1 MKNLA
6 KPPSTPPLTRL
17 TRQPLWQRFGLSLG
31 LSLAVSTGLALALIQ
46 IPACQ
51 PQVVSAWTVHTV
63 KSEKLE
69 LGLYESGEI
78 VSLSE
83 VSLRVPFDG
92 KLTQILPEGT
102 VLKPGQELGRMDTS
116 AQLTEKDNSQFSLTE
131 AQMDQKLALLEKDIR
146 KQQAQYNQAQAK
158 IRARFAGLKLKQL
171 KTERDPTVL
180 TRIREG
186 LKSLAQRQQILELEA
201 RERARLFELGY
212 LSRQERDQA
221 QLQLDESK
229 KEKIRLDAELKIAE
243 QGPRSQDIR
252 KQDLEVQKTRAEVK
266 QAEREGAVLV
276 RVADVMKRSAESRI
290 KTYQERLKYYQGL
303 IDKGVLRAPVAGTL
317 VYGKLQVGQEQVPV
331 KAGDSVNE
339 GIELVKLMD
348 LQQPVVRL
356 NLHEIDAPRV
366 HLGQTAQ
373 ITLEAWPGLQLK
385 GKVHRLLPI
394 ARRTLSND
402 QLELQGV
409 TCEIRLEKPDAHL
422 RPGMTAQV
430 KIRFEALDN
439 VLTVPSQALIQK
451 GQESYCW
458 VLENGTPVRHSL
470 TLGPSDARQ
479 TVVRQGLKAGDQ
491 VILNP
496 AELQKSVEASPHG
509 PT

>member
-1 MKNLA
+1 MR
-6 KPPSTPPLTRL
+6 PRL
-17 TRQPLWQRFGLSLG
+17 KFRTQAPFWQKCGLSLG
-31 LSLAVSTGLALALIQ
+31 VSLALSTSLALVLTQ
-46 IPACQ
+46 LPACQ
-51 PQVVSAWTVHTV
+51 LQVASSWDLHTV
-63 KSEKLE
+63 KKEKLE
-69 LGLYESGEI
+69 LGLHESGEI

-92 KLTQILPEGT
+92 KLTQLLAEGT
-102 VLKPGQELGRMDTS
+102 VLKAGQELGRMDTS
-116 AQLTEKDNSQFSLTE
+116 SQLTEKDNSQFSLTE
-131 AQMDQKLALLEKDIR
+131 AQMDQKLAVLEREIR
-146 KQQAQYNQAQAK
+146 KQQALFNQEQARIK
-158 IRARFAGLKLKQL
+158 ARYAGLKLKQL
-171 KTERDPTVL
+171 TTERDPAAL

-186 LKSLAQRQQILELEA
+186 LKALAQRQQILELEA

-229 KEKIRLDAELKIAE
+229 KEKIRLEAELKIAE
-243 QGPRSQDIR
+243 QGPRSQDLR
-252 KQDLEVQKTRAEVK
+252 KQDLEVQKAKAEVK
-266 QAEREGAVLV
+266 QAQREGAVLV

-290 KTYQERLKYYQGL
+290 KTYLERQKYYQGL
-303 IDKGVLRAPVAGTL
+303 INKGVLRAPAAGTL

-339 GIELVKLMD
+339 GIELAKIMD
-348 LQQPVVRL
+348 LQMPVVRL

-366 HLGQTAQ
+366 HLGQSAQ
-373 ITLEAWPGLQLK
+373 ITLEAWPGLELT

-402 QLELQGV
+402 QMELQGV
-409 TCEIRLEKPDAHL
+409 TCEIRLEKPDPHL

-430 KIRFEALDN
+430 KIRFDSLDQ
-439 VLTVPSQALIQK
+439 VLTLPSQALIQT

-458 VLENGTPVRHSL
+458 VLENGKPVRHSL

-496 AELQKSVEASPHG
+496 AELEKSVEASHYG

>member
-1 MKNLA
+1 MN
-6 KPPSTPPLTRL
+6 PPILPQNQAS
-17 TRQPLWQRFGLSLG
+17 LWRKMGLSLG
-31 LSLAVSTGLALALIQ
+31 FSLALSSGLALLLTQ
-46 IPACQ
+46 LPACQ
-51 PQVVSAWTVHTV
+51 PQRVSRWDVHTV
-63 KSEKLE
+63 KQEKME
-69 LGLYESGEI
+69 LGLHESGEI

-92 KLTQILPEGT
+92 KLTQLLPEGT

-116 AQLTEKDNSQFSLTE
+116 AQLTEKDNSHFSLTE
-131 AQMDQKLALLEKDIR
+131 AQMDQKLAQLEREIR
-146 KQQAQYNQAQAK
+146 RQQAQFNQEQAK

-171 KTERDPTVL
+171 KTERDPAAL

-186 LKSLAQRQQILELEA
+186 LKALAQRQEILELEA
-201 RERARLFELGY
+201 RERARLFEMGY

-229 KEKIRLDAELKIAE
+229 KDKIRLEAEYKIAQ
-243 QGPRSQDIR
+243 QGPRIQDIR
-252 KQDLEVQKTRAEVK
+252 KQELELQKAKAEVK
-266 QAEREGAVLV
+266 QAQREGAVLV

-303 IDKGVLRAPVAGTL
+303 IDKGVLRASVAGTL
-317 VYGKLQVGQEQVPV
+317 VYGKLQVGQEQVAV

-339 GIELVKLMD
+339 GIELVKLLD

-356 NLHEIDAPRV
+356 TLHEIDAPRV
-366 HLGQTAQ
+366 HLGQTAL
-373 ITLEAWPGLQLK
+373 ITLEAWPGLELK

-409 TCEIRLEKPDAHL
+409 TCEVRLEKPDPHL

-430 KIRFEALDN
+430 KIRFESLEQ

-458 VLENGTPVRHSL
+458 VLEQGQPVRHSL

-479 TVVRQGLKAGDQ
+479 TVVRQGLKAGDK

-496 AELQKSVEASPHG
+496 TELEKSVETSPHG